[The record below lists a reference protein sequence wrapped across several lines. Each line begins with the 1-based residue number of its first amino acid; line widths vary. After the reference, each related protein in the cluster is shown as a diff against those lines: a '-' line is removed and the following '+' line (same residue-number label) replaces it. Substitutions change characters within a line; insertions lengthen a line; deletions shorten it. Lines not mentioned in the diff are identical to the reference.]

1 MIKGLIFRWFST
13 DSIGIHHLFLP
24 FFVPSTWS
32 KSKETKVWGVLAK
45 PPRVDL
51 IIHAPPKKSTAL
63 FRKVGEEIL
72 CFQNPPL
79 WSSDASGHHQGYAYT
94 MQNSADPWAYERR
107 QYWVPMYADRAD
119 EISDVGST
127 LRGRLT
133 NPKNTGLFSSVSSS
147 PGYKRVSFFVGFGR
161 GVG

>member
-1 MIKGLIFRWFST
+1 MFRWFSYGFHR
-13 DSIGIHHLFLP
+13 DSSAFFAIFFGFLF
-24 FFVPSTWS
+24 PSTWS

-51 IIHAPPKKSTAL
+51 IIHAPPPKKKSTAL
-63 FRKVGEEIL
+63 FRKGGEEIL

-133 NPKNTGLFSSVSSS
+133 NPKTQVSSVFV
-147 PGYKRVSFFVGFGR
+147 VSGLQTF
-161 GVG
+161 